1 MDKLFHCNTCDRNY
15 NSYQSMWN
23 HNKKFHTNIKL
34 IFPPKPSKNPPETLQ
49 NPPKTLQKPPVSLS
63 HISNELYYICEYC
76 NKQFTRLDNMKRHEL
91 DRCKK
96 KNQIIQENIQLKERL
111 EKFENME
118 TELIKFKDEMKILM
132 TKQCKTHPK
141 TLTKINNNLS
151 NSNNNNN
158 NGIINNNYII
168 QLGKE
173 DLINSLS
180 TKEQLNIL
188 NKKNECLSHI
198 IKLVHFNDNYPQF
211 KNVIITNSTNNIAY
225 IYDEKEQKFMATTKD
240 KMLDELIINRMSDIE
255 EFYETNMNDIDM
267 PTQTKIKSFIDK
279 MESDNNFIKRK
290 KQDIKLIIYNNK
302 DKVSKE
308 IVKNLEV
315 VV

>member
-15 NSYQSMWN
+15 NSYQSLWN
-23 HNKKFHTNIKL
+23 HNKKFHISKELQNAPIELQNAPIKL
-34 IFPPKPSKNPPETLQ
+34 
-49 NPPKTLQKPPVSLS
+49 QKAPVKL
-63 HISNELYYICEYC
+63 ELEIDTYYTCEYC
-76 NKQFTRLDNMKRHEL
+76 NQPFTRLNNMKRHTNN
-91 DRCKK
+91 RCKK
-96 KNQIIQENIQLKERL
+96 KNQIIQENIKLKEKL
-111 EKFENME
+111 EKLENIE
-118 TELIKFKDEMKILM
+118 TELIELKKQMKLIM

-158 NGIINNNYII
+158 NNIINNNNNNIII

-180 TKEQLNIL
+180 TAEQLNIL

-198 IKLVHFNDNYPQF
+198 IKHVHFNNNYPQF
-211 KNVIITNSTNNIAY
+211 KNVIITNSKNNIAY
-225 IYDEKEQKFMATTKD
+225 IYDEKEQKFLATTKD

-255 EFYETNMNDIDM
+255 EFYESNMSSIDI

-279 MESDNNFIKRK
+279 MESDINFINKK

-302 DKVSKE
+302 DKVSKD
-308 IVKNLEV
+308 IQIII
-315 VV
+315 

>member
-15 NSYQSMWN
+15 NSYQSLWN
-23 HNKKFHTNIKL
+23 HNKKFHISKELQNAPIELQNAPIKL
-34 IFPPKPSKNPPETLQ
+34 
-49 NPPKTLQKPPVSLS
+49 QKAPVKL
-63 HISNELYYICEYC
+63 ELEIDTYYTCEYC
-76 NKQFTRLDNMKRHEL
+76 NQPFTRLNNMKRHTNN
-91 DRCKK
+91 RCKK
-96 KNQIIQENIQLKERL
+96 KNQIIQENIKLKEKL
-111 EKFENME
+111 EKLENIE
-118 TELIKFKDEMKILM
+118 TELIELKKQMKLIM

-158 NGIINNNYII
+158 NIII

-180 TKEQLNIL
+180 TAEQLNIL

-198 IKLVHFNDNYPQF
+198 IKHVHFNNNYPQF
-211 KNVIITNSTNNIAY
+211 KNVIITNSKNNIAY
-225 IYDEKEQKFMATTKD
+225 IYDEKEQKFLATTKD

-255 EFYETNMNDIDM
+255 EFYESNMSSIDI

-279 MESDNNFIKRK
+279 MESDINFINKK

-302 DKVSKE
+302 DKVSKD
-308 IVKNLEV
+308 IQIII
-315 VV
+315 

>member
-1 MDKLFHCNTCDRNY
+1 MNKLFYCSTCNRNY
-15 NSYQSMWN
+15 NSYQSLWN
-23 HNKKFHTNIKL
+23 HNKKY
-34 IFPPKPSKNPPETLQ
+34 
-49 NPPKTLQKPPVSLS
+49 
-63 HISNELYYICEYC
+63 HISKELQIVPVKSEIEPVKPEIDTYYICEYC
-76 NKQFTRLDNMKRHEL
+76 NKQFTRLNNMKRHTL
-91 DRCKK
+91 NRCKK
-96 KNQIIQENIQLKERL
+96 RNEIIQENIILKEKL
-111 EKFENME
+111 ENIEI
-118 TELIKFKDEMKILM
+118 ELIELKNEMKILM

-151 NSNNNNN
+151 NSNNNNV
-158 NGIINNNYII
+158 INNNYII

-180 TKEQLNIL
+180 TKDQLNIL

-198 IKLVHFNDNYPQF
+198 IKLVHFNDKFPQF

-225 IYDEKEQKFMATTKD
+225 IYDETEQKFLATTKD

-279 MESDNNFIKRK
+279 MESDNNFIKKK